1 MDAKIT
7 SNFWRDPDYEGEA
20 PEVKLAA
27 IWVITNADIVGLVHF
42 SARTFT
48 FDTNC
53 HSKFLDHLMK
63 VQSKSFKRLNGFIW
77 AKNWIRHQIGDGAS
91 LSKNNFNRS
100 IFNRLDKLPTE
111 IRGPIFAEYP
121 ILAPLY
127 ETRMEVTNP
136 TKKPRGTKNPEP
148 KTGKR
153 ADAARVLL
161 TKMNE
166 IGGRQFMAVDVNMT
180 LIIGRLK
187 EVDDDVNGCIVM
199 MERLWSKW
207 KETKWAEFFQP
218 KTVFGMQKFHSYY
231 GVRNIAVNADGGDI
245 QLKLDALNAEIL
257 VNPGNSGSAYYAAD
271 ALTAEQKTTFQSLTK
286 KRDALL
292 QKLA

>member
-27 IWVITNADIVGLVHF
+27 IWVITNADMVGLVHF

-53 HSKFLDHLMK
+53 HSKFLEHLLK
-63 VQSKSFKRLNGFIW
+63 VQSKSFVRLNGFIW

-91 LSKNNFNRS
+91 LSKNNFNRA
-100 IFNRLDKLPTE
+100 IFNRLDKLPPE
-111 IRGPIFAEYP
+111 IREPIFAEYP
-121 ILAPLY
+121 VLLPIY
-127 ETRMEVTNP
+127 ESRMESPEP
-136 TKKPRGTKNPEP
+136 TKKEREKKKPEP

-161 TKMNE
+161 NTMNE
-166 IGGRQFMAVDVNMT
+166 IGGRQFVAVEANLT

-187 EVDDDVNGCIVM
+187 EVEDDADGCVVM
-199 MERLWSKW
+199 MKRLWSKW
-207 KETKWAEFFQP
+207 KGTKWAEFFQP
-218 KTVFGMQKFHSYY
+218 KTVFGCKNFHNYY
-231 GVRNIAVNADGGDI
+231 GVRNAPVDADGDEA
-245 QLKLDALNAEIL
+245 QVKLDAINAEIL
-257 VNPGNSGSAYYAAD
+257 VHPGNSGSAYYAAD
-271 ALTAEQKTTFQSLTK
+271 ALTAQQKAAFESLIK

-292 QKLA
+292 RKLS